1 MKIGSVQFYKRLILT
16 CIALMI
22 IVPTGLCIHFAVKN
36 SELNR
41 EVEALSLIKENI
53 YVDEQWFASAKQTFF
68 LDENKTEYSLEYQEL
83 YPDLYVERNEEMFDD
98 VPNSVYLTFDDGPSP
113 VTKDILKVLKEKDVK
128 ATFFV
133 VYNDSSEAA
142 ELLREIAE
150 EGHTIGVH
158 STTHIYSQIYSSVEA
173 FLSDFEMTATWI
185 EEVTGN
191 KPEIFRFPGGSI
203 NIYNEGIY
211 QTIIAEMLRRGY
223 LYYDW
228 NVDSGDAAR
237 FYSKYSIYNNVVKDI
252 DKKDKAIVLFHDSL
266 QKKGTLQALPD
277 IIDSLKASG
286 KTILPLTNQVKPIT
300 FSYIN

>member
-1 MKIGSVQFYKRLILT
+1 M
-16 CIALMI
+16 
-22 IVPTGLCIHFAVKN
+22 
-36 SELNR
+36 
-41 EVEALSLIKENI
+41 
-53 YVDEQWFASAKQTFF
+53 
-68 LDENKTEYSLEYQEL
+68 EYQEL

>member
-1 MKIGSVQFYKRLILT
+1 MSNGSQVQSKL
-16 CIALMI
+16 
-22 IVPTGLCIHFAVKN
+22 
-36 SELNR
+36 
-41 EVEALSLIKENI
+41 
-53 YVDEQWFASAKQTFF
+53 F

-211 QTIIAEMLRRGY
+211 QTIIAEMLRR
-223 LYYDW
+223 
-228 NVDSGDAAR
+228 AI
-237 FYSKYSIYNNVVKDI
+237 SIMIGMWIQEMRQD
-252 DKKDKAIVLFHDSL
+252 F
-266 QKKGTLQALPD
+266 
-277 IIDSLKASG
+277 
-286 KTILPLTNQVKPIT
+286 ILNIHL
-300 FSYIN
+300 